1 MDLDV
6 FRYSPACRGNV
17 EPGMAQFGMG
27 QGDAATD
34 SYFETVLTDPDHSH
48 HAVFVARDGAGSLG
62 MTSIMRRPIFAGAG
76 RMVVLLMPQDDEA
89 KAVPFG
95 QAMWN
100 HVVEFGNENGISR
113 FGVSVRD
120 EQRLVQAF
128 LDSSDL
134 SPLQEHHA
142 MGWSGEPVPLA
153 VAQADGVSL
162 EIYEGGDVQTNEGIA
177 TLWEW
182 AFRRDT
188 LLPVLTPEV
197 LEESVARDK
206 IWFAV
211 ARDTGNRR
219 VVGVSEAGPGNFFS
233 GIAVARSH
241 WGTRVAEGLAAM
253 TMNAFFTRGYTSLFS
268 MVRKTNRASV
278 ALHERMNWKVTGS
291 GTIYATPTPPHSQPA
306 ESAKK

>member
-6 FRYSPACRGNV
+6 FRYSPARRADV

-34 SYFETVLTDPDHSH
+34 DYFEALLEKPDQNY

-62 MTSIMRRPIFAGAG
+62 MASIMRRPVFAGTG
-76 RMVVLLMPQDDEA
+76 RMAILLMPQDDAA

-100 HVVEFGNENGISR
+100 RIAEFGNANGILR

-120 EQRLVQAF
+120 DQRLVRAF

-134 SPLQEHHA
+134 VPLQEFHT
-142 MGWSGEPVPLA
+142 MGWSGDPVPLA
-153 VAQADGVSL
+153 VAQTDGVAL
-162 EIYEGGDVQTNEGIA
+162 DIYEGGDARTNSEIA

-197 LEESVARDK
+197 LEDCVARDK

-211 ARDTGNRR
+211 ARDTGNGQ

-241 WGTRVAEGLAAM
+241 WGTRVAEGLAAV
-253 TMNAFFTRGYTSLFS
+253 TMNAFFTRGHTSLFS

-291 GTIYATPTPPHSQPA
+291 GTIYATPTPPPGQPA
-306 ESAKK
+306 ESAKE

>member
-6 FRYSPACRGNV
+6 FRYSPARRGDV

-62 MTSIMRRPIFAGAG
+62 IASIMRRPIFAGAG
-76 RMVVLLMPQDDEA
+76 RMVVLLMPQDDES

-100 HVVEFGNENGISR
+100 RIVAFGNENRISR

-134 SPLQEHHA
+134 APLQEHHT

-153 VAQADGVSL
+153 VTQADGVSL

-197 LEESVARDK
+197 LEEFAAREK
-206 IWFAV
+206 VWFAV
-211 ARDTGNRR
+211 ARDTGSGR
-219 VVGVSEAGPGNFFS
+219 VIGVSEAGPGSFFS

-241 WGTRVAEGLAAM
+241 WGTTVAEGLAAA
-253 TMNAFFTRGYTSLFS
+253 TMNEFFNRGHTSLFS

-278 ALHERMNWKVTGS
+278 ALHERMNWKITGS
-291 GTIYATPTPPHSQPA
+291 GTIYATS
-306 ESAKK
+306 ESST